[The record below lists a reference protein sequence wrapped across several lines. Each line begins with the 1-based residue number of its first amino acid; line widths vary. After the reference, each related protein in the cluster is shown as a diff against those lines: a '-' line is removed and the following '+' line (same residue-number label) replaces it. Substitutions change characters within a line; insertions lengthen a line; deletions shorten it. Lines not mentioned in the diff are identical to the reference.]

1 MAKGEYGPTDAPK
14 KAIQAMDV
22 IYQASTLMG
31 VVGDTVPT
39 TDIDTLRYKF
49 DVTKGVIGEY
59 NVQVDAGVEP
69 NKLSYTQLTSNLV
82 WSKYP
87 YAILD
92 GSKLSSRL
100 PNQMWTDI
108 STSASEYF
116 SCVKDYQCITKLSAG
131 AVNSH
136 TALGGNWDTATAQIE
151 NDIVTAVQNIVAN
164 SNVQANET
172 ISVIYPA
179 SVSFELKKLDLIG
192 NVQQQLQEYMEKS
205 FNLSMRPYRAYL
217 DEDLTAQLDALE
229 DDCIVYVNGDK
240 TCRHAR
246 FSRAEAARRNV
257 PLVEHARV
265 LDRGEFYVQRQAS
278 EARVVWDAIDSTN
291 TKSGRI
297 YKILDVT

>member
-1 MAKGEYGPTDAPK
+1 
-14 KAIQAMDV
+14 
-22 IYQASTLMG
+22 
-31 VVGDTVPT
+31 
-39 TDIDTLRYKF
+39 
-49 DVTKGVIGEY
+49 
-59 NVQVDAGVEP
+59 
-69 NKLSYTQLTSNLV
+69 
-82 WSKYP
+82 
-87 YAILD
+87 
-92 GSKLSSRL
+92 
-100 PNQMWTDI
+100 MWTDI